1 MTVRC
6 GDKAAAF
13 GRGRAKR
20 LLAFLTSARRDFGNC
35 VPRELIVRKQFSS
48 LPVADRFDIVHSL
61 ASARTELVRRLL
73 VNVLRVD
80 PSPLVRHE
88 AAFVLGCLGG
98 RKQAMAVRMALKSD
112 TSFLVRHEAAMA
124 LAEIGAPEDIP
135 TLTARLADRSPEV
148 SISCHVALVRIRE
161 RSIQAH

>member
-1 MTVRC
+1 MTARSD
-6 GDKAAAF
+6 GMAAAF
-13 GRGRAKR
+13 GRSRAKR
-20 LLAFLTSARRDFGNC
+20 LLAFLKSARKNFGNC

-48 LPVADRFDIVHSL
+48 LPVADRFDIIHSL
-61 ASARTELVRRLL
+61 SSAKTELVRRLL
-73 VNVLRVD
+73 INVLRVD

-112 TSFLVRHEAAMA
+112 MSFLVRHEAAMA
-124 LAEIGAPEDIP
+124 LAEIGAPEDVP
-135 TLTARLADRSPEV
+135 ALTARLGDRSPEV
-148 SISCHVALVRIRE
+148 SISCRVALVRIRE